1 MTIKHLLTPLF
12 IATAIA
18 GANVPTIAKPLK
30 KTQDAPRTTV
40 VGNKQSAFEDLQEKF
55 YRNAEEQEQWARDR
69 PKREALEAAR
79 IETGLVGNWITT
91 GNVNGVST
99 KIYPWIKSTGEI
111 SYSVPK
117 EKDHVSLHGTS
128 LRVLRPF
135 ARSSWGWDKN
145 IFIEQSSDG
154 KVTKYSTKWISQ
166 DEFILTVLYS
176 NAGHRVGGQRKFV
189 RNHGTYQHSK

>member
-1 MTIKHLLTPLF
+1 MLAILSVASTIVVGTNIPGMAETIKETE
-12 IATAIA
+12 IEAT
-18 GANVPTIAKPLK
+18 
-30 KTQDAPRTTV
+30 TT
-40 VGNKQSAFEDLQEKF
+40 GTRNKQSAFEDLQKKF
-55 YRNAEEQEQWARDR
+55 YDNAEQQEQWARDR
-69 PKREALEAAR
+69 PRREALEAAR

-111 SYSVPK
+111 SYSTPK

-135 ARSSWGWDKN
+135 DRSSWGWDKN

-154 KVTKYSTKWISQ
+154 KVTKYSTKWISE

-189 RNHGTYQHSK
+189 RNHGTYQHPK